1 MKTLF
6 ELCKP
11 REDIFTTRSL
21 EDVQEIS
28 DLLSEKINPEKF
40 FEQTYITNGMK
51 RLFDVAFKRFI
62 GADDEQGVIV
72 LRQAMGGGKTH
83 NMIALGLLAK
93 YPEIRKKVL
102 GENYKY
108 LYPGRI
114 RLAVF
119 TGRWTNSIPWVEI
132 ANQLGKQEV
141 LNKSLKNHM
150 FAPGDR
156 EWTELLAGDP
166 LLILLDE
173 LPLYLEYVQSIPVGE
188 TNFGKVVSIGLSNL
202 FNAVQKKELSNVMVV
217 VADLQAAYEQGGKLL
232 QSALATELDKEAT
245 RVASSIQPVDMVTND
260 VYCILRKR
268 FFKEYPQDPE
278 KDSEV
283 EEIAKAYKEIIEEGI
298 KKGQTT
304 VEPERIY
311 TEIKRTYPF
320 HPAIMELVSR
330 FRENVNF
337 QQTRGLIR
345 LMRHYIR
352 YLYSG
357 EEPLAQRKYL
367 IEPYDF
373 DLSDYNTREEI
384 VNIKQS
390 LENAIM
396 HDVYST
402 AHITTARAIDQ
413 KYNTTLASE
422 VAKLILLSSLSEI
435 TKSPLGLTTSE
446 LFAYMSSPNKDLS
459 LLANIIEEF
468 KQNSLHTRIDANDR
482 IYLTPMENVIAR
494 MRKFK
499 SMYTL
504 DEAEAVLERL
514 LYEYFSPRNLNCYQ
528 KVYQKIIALPNDI
541 SKINVDMNNVTLVIS
556 KPYDSKGSLNPVL
569 IGFWQN
575 QTYKNRLLF
584 LTGTTTMYNTL
595 LERISEYMCWENVLK
610 ELKREGVP
618 ETDSEYQRAE
628 TEQSK
633 MRNAVFEVL
642 KETFNKIYYPQR
654 PPAKH
659 SAELIPE
666 ELKYMQ
672 EGDNGGSQSTK
683 GLDGVKALLGNNR
696 DGEIVIQ
703 KVLLGK
709 KYIEANDIDYF
720 REMVELILFTRES
733 MAWSEIVERAARDAR
748 WFWHPPEA
756 LENLKREMLSKG
768 LWKESGGLVLR
779 GEAAKDKTTV
789 RVQFVS
795 ADFESG
801 EVVLKLIPMFG
812 DVIHYEE
819 GDNEV
824 TENSPVVQ
832 NINEFRTK
840 SAKLKFLCID
850 STGYHP
856 KGEIVKYECPIM
868 LDDNIKY
875 SDSEGKVHIKVRTA
889 PQATVKYTTDGTNP
903 RYNGKVAENGDIV
916 IPDDAKVIIVVA
928 EKDNVFSELKHI
940 PVKKDERG
948 NVVVKTVEL
957 DYEKP
962 VRLKIAGSRNKIQ
975 LYNMEEVN
983 REIDLLRSFGGKP
996 VKYSIDIYK
1005 DDDNYIVITNN
1016 IPKGIEADE
1025 FLRLIEK
1032 VKSEF
1037 YNNQVQNVA
1046 AVITELYFED
1056 ARNFEEWLKQK
1067 GKTLQDF
1074 KEAITQD
1081 E

>member
-11 REDIFTTRSL
+11 RDDVFTTRSS

-28 DLLSEKINPEKF
+28 DLLSDKINPEKF

-51 RLFDVAFKRFI
+51 RLFDVAFKRFKGI
-62 GADDEQGVIV
+62 DDEQGMIV

-93 YPEIRKKVL
+93 YPELRKKVL
-102 GENYKY
+102 GDD
-108 LYPGRI
+108 YPYMYTGRI

-141 LNKSLKNHM
+141 LNKALQNHM

-188 TNFGKVVSIGLSNL
+188 SNFGKVVSIGLSNL
-202 FNAVQKKELSNVMVV
+202 FNAIQKKELSNVMVV

-232 QSALATELDKEAT
+232 QSVLATELDKEAT

-278 KDSEV
+278 NDPDV
-283 EEIAKAYKEIIEEGI
+283 EEIAKAYKEVIEEGN

-352 YLYSG
+352 YLYSEDG
-357 EEPLAQRKYL
+357 KLAKQKYL

-384 VNIKQS
+384 TNIKQS
-390 LENAIM
+390 LENAVM

-402 AHITTARAIDQ
+402 AHITTAKAIDQ
-413 KYNTTLASE
+413 KYNTNLASE

-459 LLANIIEEF
+459 SLANIIEEF

-541 SKINVDMNNVTLVIS
+541 SKINVDMNSVILVIS
-556 KPYDSKGSLNPVL
+556 KPYDSKGSLNPTL

-584 LTGTTTMYNTL
+584 LTGSTTMYNAL
-595 LERISEYMCWENVLK
+595 LEKIREYMCWENVLS
-610 ELKREGVP
+610 ELRKEGVP
-618 ETDSEYQRAE
+618 ETDTEYQRAE
-628 TEQSK
+628 NEQSK
-633 MRNAVFEVL
+633 MRNSVL
-642 KETFNKIYYPQR
+642 SALRETFNKIYYPQR
-654 PPAKH
+654 PYTKQT
-659 SAELIPE
+659 AELIPE
-666 ELKYMQ
+666 DLKYLPAG
-672 EGDNGGSQSTK
+672 ENSDSQGTK
-683 GLDGVKALLGNNR
+683 GLDGVRALLGNNR

-709 KYIEANDIDYF
+709 KYIEVNDIDEF
-720 REMVELILFTRES
+720 REKVENLLFTRES
-733 MAWSEIVERAARDAR
+733 MSWNEIIERAARDAR

-768 LWKESGGLVLR
+768 LWKESAGLVLR

-789 RVQFVS
+789 KVNFLS
-795 ADFESG
+795 ADFDTG

-812 DVIHYEE
+812 DVVHYEE
-819 GDNEV
+819 GDKEV
-824 TENSPVVQ
+824 TENSPVVP
-832 NINEFRTK
+832 NVNEFRTK
-840 SAKLKFLCID
+840 AAKVNFLCID

-856 KGEIVKYECPIM
+856 KGDVVKYVCPI
-868 LDDNIKY
+868 LIDDNVRFT
-875 SDSEGKVHIKVRTA
+875 DQEGRAHIKVRTA

-903 RYNGKVAENGDIV
+903 RYDGKIAENGDIV

-928 EKDNVFSELKHI
+928 EKDGVFSETKNI
-940 PVKKDERG
+940 PVKRDVTG
-948 NVVVKTVEL
+948 NILIKQIEL
-957 DYEKP
+957 DYTKH
-962 VRLKIAGSRNKIQ
+962 VRLKLLNKKKI
-975 LYNMEEVN
+975 LIYGLEELK
-983 REIDLLRSFGGKP
+983 REIELLKNCNGKL
-996 VKYSIDIYK
+996 VSYSLDVYK
-1005 DDDNYIVITNN
+1005 DDDNYIVLTCKK
-1016 IPKGIEADE
+1016 PQSTDPEEVFA
-1025 FLRLIEK
+1025 LIEK
-1032 VKSEF
+1032 VKSDF
-1037 YNNQVQNVA
+1037 YNEGIQNVIG
-1046 AVITELYFED
+1046 VITELLFEEAKD
-1056 ARNFEEWLKQK
+1056 FEEWAKQK
-1067 GKTLQDF
+1067 GKALQDF